1 MTQIKLRT
9 SDQHLIAA
17 QKVKI
22 AKGDINSV
30 LLHVEF
36 DSHWG
41 EFTERKALFRNDAVN
56 GNEAQDILMIGD
68 ECIVPPEVLSK
79 SGTLEISVTGYT
91 PDGKTKKTST
101 IVNLK
106 VLESLKDASTTVAP
120 SMDLYMQYLSTIQAE
135 INPISE
141 KINASIEA
149 TLSAKI
155 AEMTAVVEEQRQ
167 WMQGTVLWEN
177 PDPTADMET
186 LTIPLD
192 RTQYPRLHIE
202 VHMEAP
208 GSTADVEEYWNECVC
223 VHSNGCYPCTKPN
236 AANASYRTIT
246 VSDDGIFIGS
256 CDSTN
261 SSIPFRII
269 GYKY

>member
-91 PDGKTKKTST
+91 SDGKTKKTST
-101 IVNLK
+101 IVHLK

-120 SMDLYMQYLSTIQAE
+120 TMDLYMQYLAAVQEE

-141 KINASIEA
+141 KINAGIEA

-167 WMQGTVLWEN
+167 WMQGDVLWEN
-177 PDPTADMET
+177 PDPSAGIGEEG
-186 LTIPLD
+186 LTIPID

-202 VHMEAP
+202 MLVDSIKAE
-208 GSTADVEEYWNECVC
+208 GETAFFLQCVC
-223 VHSNGCYPCTKPN
+223 VHSNGKYFSSSATG
-236 AANASYRTIT
+236 ASFRTIT
-246 VSDDGIFIGS
+246 VTDTAITVGKCSHLA
-256 CDSTN
+256 DST
-261 SSIPFRII
+261 IPYKII